1 MLREV
6 NPGNISHPSD
16 LPDLHS
22 FYSVI
27 KLCACCRQHW
37 TTFSSQALRFFYFYF
52 FIFCFKAL
60 RLVQRAVLW
69 CFIVAIGWQCCISTA
84 TKANYFSMEV
94 F

>member
-1 MLREV
+1 MLHEV

-37 TTFSSQALRFFYFYF
+37 TIFSSQ
-52 FIFCFKAL
+52 AL